1 MDEEDCISQASEV
14 DDNEE
19 IQEITYDPDD
29 LSDEDVKE
37 EDYEEDVIN
46 PDESHNFR
54 RFNIVGSDDTYD
66 SYYSKKRKTRAF
78 MTKFEKTQIVGI
90 RASQIEN
97 GAIPL
102 VEVPKE
108 IHQSKEIAQL
118 EYEKRVIPLLIRR
131 YLPDESYEDWR
142 ITDFLNA

>member
-1 MDEEDCISQASEV
+1 MDEEDCISQTSDI

-37 EDYEEDVIN
+37 EDYEEDVVN
-46 PDESHNFR
+46 SDTHNFK
-54 RFNIVGSDDTYD
+54 RFNIVGAEDTYEA
-66 SYYSKKRKTRAF
+66 YYSKTKKTRPY
-78 MTKFEKTQIVGI
+78 MTKFEKTQIIGI

-97 GAIPL
+97 GASPL
-102 VEVPKE
+102 VDVPKDV
-108 IHQSKEIAQL
+108 HQSREIAQL
-118 EYEKRVIPLLIRR
+118 EYQERVIPLLIRR

-142 ITDFLNA
+142 ISDFHNL